1 MPKLIPRTFIRRC
14 TCCGIA
20 YDCRI
25 VGGIVTIKITL
36 PDVKSNFDTYHD
48 LDFCTKCLQGFQETI
63 NEYECADLNAEH
75 CPE

>member
-20 YDCRI
+20 YDYRFD
-25 VGGIVTIKITL
+25 GGTAGIKIK
-36 PDVKSNFDTYHD
+36 PADSNFDTYHD
-48 LDFCTKCLQGFQETI
+48 LDFCTKCLQGFQEKI
-63 NEYECADLNAEH
+63 NEYECADLAAEH